1 MKQFHLIGT
10 YGARP
15 QSIKI
20 SQLNVREIKDD
31 RTSVPAKCTFLQF
44 RKNLFHLYNLL
55 INNYWHT
62 EFTQKGA
69 HTTLCSVC
77 SRKDA
82 KGRKETENDERWTM
96 KDESSEEKS
105 RSEVLKFWGERW
117 KMNVERLKL
126 KGKRWEEWTCGVN
139 FAPLCAFAWGQNQ
152 LAWTFHPDGARA
164 KRIAILCVL
173 WFLCAQRGFESE

>member
-1 MKQFHLIGT
+1 MYVENTINVIKQMKQFHLIGT

-82 KGRKETENDERWTM
+82 KGRKETENDER
-96 KDESSEEKS
+96 
-105 RSEVLKFWGERW
+105 
-117 KMNVERLKL
+117 
-126 KGKRWEEWTCGVN
+126 
-139 FAPLCAFAWGQNQ
+139 
-152 LAWTFHPDGARA
+152 
-164 KRIAILCVL
+164 
-173 WFLCAQRGFESE
+173 